1 MSGSGSGERT
11 VLIAPD
17 SFKGSLSPVAVAW
30 AIADGW
36 RRARPHDNVLL
47 SPLADG
53 GEGTLVSVEAAG
65 GWDWHEVAA
74 TDPIDRPVRA
84 RWLRSS
90 DGRRA
95 VVELAEASGLSRLT
109 PEERDPTGAST
120 FGTGQV
126 LRAVID
132 AGVEEVTIGIGGSAT
147 TDGGFGILEAL
158 GVRSDPERDGF
169 LHLDQLGYLANIDV
183 RVACDVTNPLLG
195 ARGAAAT
202 YGPQKGAS
210 PEQVNELDAHLE
222 RYADQLAAGVGRDE
236 RETPGAGAAGG
247 VGFALLS
254 IQDRFRSFALRP
266 GVDLVME
273 LTDFEAKLGQA
284 DIVITGEGR
293 IDAQT
298 AFGKTALGVAE
309 RASAAGVA
317 CVAVGGGVEAAGIDA
332 LARLGAVAVPVVER
346 PQSVDEA
353 MTAGTAP
360 LERCGERIA
369 RLVSLW

>member
-1 MSGSGSGERT
+1 MNAART

-17 SFKGSLSPVAVAW
+17 SFKGSLTSVAVAY
-30 AIADGW
+30 ALGDGW
-36 RRARPHDNVLL
+36 RRARPHGTVLL

-53 GEGTLVSVEAAG
+53 GEGTLVAVEAAG
-65 GWDWHEVAA
+65 GWEWREVAA

-95 VVELAEASGLSRLT
+95 LVELAEASGLSRLA
-109 PEERDPTGAST
+109 PDERDPTGAST
-120 FGTGQV
+120 FGTGEV
-126 LRAVID
+126 LRAVIE

-158 GVRSDPERDGF
+158 GVRRDPERDGY
-169 LHLDQLGYLANIDV
+169 LHLDKLDYLRGVDV

-195 ARGAAAT
+195 DRGAAAT
-202 YGPQKGAS
+202 YGPQKGAT
-210 PEQVNELDAHLE
+210 PEQVVELDAHLMH
-222 RYADQLAAGVGRDE
+222 YADQLAAGVGRDE
-236 RETPGAGAAGG
+236 RDTPGAGAAGG

-273 LTDFEAKLGQA
+273 LTDFDGKLEQA
-284 DIVITGEGR
+284 ELVITGEGQ

-298 AFGKTALGVAE
+298 AYGKTALGVAQ
-309 RASAAGVA
+309 RASAAGVP
-317 CVAVGGGVEAAGIDA
+317 CVAVGGGVEPDGIAA
-332 LARLGAVAVPVVER
+332 LGKLGVAAVPVVER
-346 PQSVDEA
+346 PQTVGEA
-353 MTAGTAP
+353 MGAGTAP
-360 LERCGERIA
+360 VERCGERIA
-369 RLVSLW
+369 QLVSLW